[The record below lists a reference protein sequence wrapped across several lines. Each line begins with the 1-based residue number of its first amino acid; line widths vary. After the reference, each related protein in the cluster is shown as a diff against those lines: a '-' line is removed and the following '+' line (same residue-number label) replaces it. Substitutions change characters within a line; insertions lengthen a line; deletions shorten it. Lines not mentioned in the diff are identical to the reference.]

1 MLVTHSIPEAILIAD
16 RVVVLSPRPGRIV
29 ADIGVDLPR
38 PRSIADLDEAA
49 VSRTARAIRA
59 ALGDVDGKAPQD
71 RPHEVADEPAGRAE
85 LAS

>member
-16 RVVVLSPRPGRIV
+16 RVVVMSPRPGPVV
-29 ADIGVDLPR
+29 ADIAVDLPR

-59 ALGDVDGKAPQD
+59 ALGDVAGEARQD
-71 RPHEVADEPAGRAE
+71 LPHEAAGQPAGRAE